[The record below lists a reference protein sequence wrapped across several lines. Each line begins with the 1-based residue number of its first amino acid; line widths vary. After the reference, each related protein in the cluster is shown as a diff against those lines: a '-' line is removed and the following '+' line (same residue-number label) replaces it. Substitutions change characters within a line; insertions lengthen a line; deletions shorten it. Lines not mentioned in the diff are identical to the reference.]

1 MAVNVFG
8 ILVWWL
14 FVFYTKKIFLERSIM
29 IYGLLCNKS
38 KSNNCSITVF
48 YSGDRF
54 EIVETIMKWR
64 KQERARKNLKKNSL
78 N

>member
-14 FVFYTKKIFLERSIM
+14 FVFYTKKFFLERSIM

-38 KSNNCSITVF
+38 KSNNCSKTVF